1 MADVTFRDFA
11 FAAMQ
16 KQTDVAT
23 THLQSLLGLA
33 PEAARAATETFQQRA
48 SDPAFMPKAMGL
60 RSAVESGSDE
70 QISAVLGEC
79 FGLDDAQ
86 RATAVAAL
94 RVRYPKR

>member
-16 KQTDVAT
+16 KQTEAAS
-23 THLQSLLGLA
+23 THLQALLGLS
-33 PEAARAATETFQQRA
+33 PQAARAATETFQQRA
-48 SDPAFMPKAMGL
+48 SDPAFMPKAMAL
-60 RSAVESGSDE
+60 RSAVESGTDE
-70 QISAVLGEC
+70 QIAAVLGEC

-86 RATAVAAL
+86 RAAAVEVL